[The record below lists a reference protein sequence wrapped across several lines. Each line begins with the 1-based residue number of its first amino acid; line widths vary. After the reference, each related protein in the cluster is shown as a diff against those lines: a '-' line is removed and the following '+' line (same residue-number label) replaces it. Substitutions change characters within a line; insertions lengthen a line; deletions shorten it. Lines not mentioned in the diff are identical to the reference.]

1 MIDEPS
7 GFSKLSDAVFV
18 ADEAITT
25 VSLNDIDFLK
35 HQASVLPVKKSRV
48 LLHGKPEQLLHEMLI
63 VHTRGTYIQPHINQR
78 SAKSFLVISGTMKLV
93 LYDED
98 GSIRAHYCL
107 SADDAEANVLIR
119 LNRPY
124 FHTLIMLSD
133 TVVFL
138 ETTLGPHKET
148 IYADFAP
155 QPNEKGANEYMA
167 WLEKQ
172 TDTV

>member
-1 MIDEPS
+1 
-7 GFSKLSDAVFV
+7 
-18 ADEAITT
+18 
-25 VSLNDIDFLK
+25 
-35 HQASVLPVKKSRV
+35 
-48 LLHGKPEQLLHEMLI
+48 
-63 VHTRGTYIQPHINQR
+63 
-78 SAKSFLVISGTMKLV
+78 MKLV

-98 GSIRAHYCL
+98 GSIRAHYYL
-107 SADDAEANVLIR
+107 SADDAEATFLIR

>member
-1 MIDEPS
+1 MIDEPNR
-7 GFSKLSDAVFV
+7 FSKLSDAVFV
-18 ADEAITT
+18 ADEAVTT
-25 VSLNDIDFLK
+25 ISTNDIDFLK
-35 HQASVLPVKKSRV
+35 HQASVLPVRKSRV

-78 SAKSFLVISGTMKLV
+78 SAKSFLVISGTMRLV

-98 GSIRAHYCL
+98 GSIRTHYDL
-107 SADDAEANVLIR
+107 SDDDAEANVLIR

-155 QPNEKGANEYMA
+155 KPNEKGATEYMT
-167 WLEKQ
+167 WLENK

>member
-1 MIDEPS
+1 MIDETNK
-7 GFSKLSDAVFV
+7 FSKLSDAVFV
-18 ADEAITT
+18 ADEAVTTITP
-25 VSLNDIDFLK
+25 NDIDFLK
-35 HQASVLPVKKSRV
+35 YQASILPAKKSRL
-48 LLHGKPEQLLHEMLI
+48 LLHGMPEQLLHEMLI
-63 VHTRGTYIQPHINQR
+63 VHTRGTYIQPHINQQ

-98 GSIRAHYCL
+98 GSIRAHYHL
-107 SADDAEANVLIR
+107 SADDAGANFMMR

-124 FHTLIMLSD
+124 FHTLVMLSD

-138 ETTLGPHKET
+138 ETTQGPHKET

-155 QPNEKGANEYMA
+155 QPNEKGATEYMT

-172 TDTV
+172 TDMV

>member
-1 MIDEPS
+1 MINERNR
-7 GFSKLSDAVFV
+7 FSRLSDAVFV
-18 ADEAITT
+18 ADETVTT
-25 VSLNDIDFLK
+25 VSSNDIDFLK
-35 HQASVLPVKKSRV
+35 HQASVLPVRKSRL

-63 VHTRGTYIQPHINQR
+63 VHKRGTYIQPHINQR

-98 GSIRAHYCL
+98 GSIRTHYDL

-155 QPNEKGANEYMA
+155 KPNEKGATEYMT
-167 WLEKQ
+167 WLENK
-172 TDTV
+172 TNTV

>member
-1 MIDEPS
+1 MIDEPD
-7 GFSKLSDAVFV
+7 GFSQLSDAVFV
-18 ADEAITT
+18 ADEAVTT
-25 VSLNDIDFLK
+25 ISSNDIDFLK
-35 HQASVLPVKKSRV
+35 HQATVLPVGKSRV

-78 SAKSFLVISGTMKLV
+78 SAKSFLVVYGTMKLV

-98 GSIRAHYCL
+98 GSIR
-107 SADDAEANVLIR
+107 ADDAEANVLIR

-172 TDTV
+172 TDIV